1 MATWILTASP
11 TGDLYEDREKLW
23 PGKPGKAAVDLLLER
38 MRAQAGAP
46 VAR

>member
-11 TGDLYEDREKLW
+11 TGNLYEDREKLW
-23 PGKPGKAAVDLLLER
+23 PGKAAADLLLER